1 MRCHIVR
8 ESVIHNS
15 ARVMQM
21 GGIFDVPPSKKSV
34 LEWDHDLP
42 IENRPWNIGLICGP
56 SGAGKS
62 TMARELFGDNIVNG
76 YDWPHDRSLVDAFP
90 EGMSIKD
97 ITMLLSSVG
106 FSSPPSWVRPFGVL
120 STGEQ
125 FRVTIARA
133 LAENT
138 DKLLLIDEF
147 TSTVDR
153 TVAQIGSNAI
163 AKTIRRRG
171 QKFIAVSCHFDI
183 IDHLQPDWIYD
194 PSTCRFQWRE
204 LCRRPPI
211 NLTISRIHHSAWPIF
226 AKHHYL
232 TASLS
237 HSAWCFVA
245 FLDGKI
251 PVAFD
256 AWLPFFGRTS
266 DGRSARRGH
275 RTVCLPDYQGVGIG
289 NALFTYV
296 ASMWAGLGYR
306 CFSTTGHPAEI
317 AHRIRSPLWRM
328 SRAPSKTAADANVHI
343 KARATNR
350 FTAGF
355 EYIGPALSKID
366 SYVALNSWGKVSQ

>member
-1 MRCHIVR
+1 MHCHIVR
-8 ESVIHNS
+8 SSEIQQS
-15 ARVMQM
+15 ARVMQLS
-21 GGIFDVPPSKKSV
+21 GIFDVPPSKKSV
-34 LEWDHDLP
+34 LEWDHVMP
-42 IENRPWNIGLICGP
+42 IEDRDWNVGLIVGP
-56 SGAGKS
+56 SGCGKS
-62 TMARELFGDNIVNG
+62 TMAREMFPEAIVSGYEWPGDS
-76 YDWPHDRSLVDAFP
+76 SLVDAFP
-90 EGMSIKD
+90 QGMSIKD

-125 FRVTIARA
+125 FRVTVARA

-147 TSTVDR
+147 TSVVDR
-153 TVAQIGSNAI
+153 TVAQLGSNAI
-163 AKTIRRRG
+163 AKSVRRRG
-171 QKFIAVSCHFDI
+171 QKFIAVTCHYDLLEW
-183 IDHLQPDWIYD
+183 LQPDWIYD

-211 NLTISRIHHSAWPIF
+211 NLTISRVHHDAWKVF

-266 DGRSARRGH
+266 DDRPARRGH

-289 NALFTYV
+289 NALFTFV
-296 ASMWAGLGYR
+296 ASMWAGLGFR

-317 AHRIRSPLWRM
+317 AHRIRSANWRM
-328 SRAPSKTAADANVHI
+328 SRAPGKTAADANVVI

-355 EYIGPALSKID
+355 EYTGPAMNKLD
-366 SYVALNSWGKVSQ
+366 AYVALNSWGKVSP